1 MISHSDHADKA
12 EYVQSVGRDGEGRL
26 TVKTVY
32 TSDNITVSLS
42 ELNIIG
48 KLLAGPF
55 AILGSRGRV
64 DRRDSGGSPTISVD
78 EDGELRCWPL
88 GLDEDISFK
97 PTLMYRIMERLDQ
110 HSGIPF

>member
-1 MISHSDHADKA
+1 MSHSDHADTV
-12 EYVQSVGRDGEGRL
+12 EHVRSVFRG
-26 TVKTVY
+26 VY

-42 ELNIIG
+42 ELSIIS

-55 AILGSRGRV
+55 AIPGSKG
-64 DRRDSGGSPTISVD
+64 RDSAGSPTISLD

-97 PTLMYRIMERLDQ
+97 PTLMYQIMERLDQ